1 MVDSI
6 ALGPDGQ
13 VNHAL
18 TILRN
23 DSREG
28 ALGEHV
34 HFLHGVDLRS
44 DPALD
49 LKGQYR
55 SPEGALLE
63 LEMRP
68 EGQGSWCA
76 LHLVLPATDLRGCG
90 VLGFALRGAAAQ
102 MQVLRVCLRSGTPEG
117 FVDCFFDKHVLLHPE
132 ESSHVDA
139 LPVGHREALPLE
151 APWRELILFLPL
163 EACSL
168 SLIDLRLF
176 LV

>member
-28 ALGEHV
+28 ALETHV
-34 HFLHGVDLRS
+34 HFLHGVDLRA

-55 SPEGALLE
+55 SAEGALLE
-63 LEMRP
+63 LEMHP
-68 EGQGSWCA
+68 HGQGDWCA
-76 LHLVLPATDLRGCG
+76 LHLVFPAPDLRGHG

-102 MQVLRVCLRSGTPEG
+102 MQVLRACLRSGTPEG
-117 FVDCFFDKHVLLHPE
+117 FVDCFFDKHVLLHAE

-139 LPVGHREALPLE
+139 LPVGHRETLPLE
-151 APWRELILFLPL
+151 ASWRELILFLPPK
-163 EACSL
+163 ECDL
-168 SLIDLRLF
+168 SLIDLRVF
-176 LV
+176 FV